1 MKNYFEKI
9 SIYLDGANIEEISSF
24 AKNNIVKGFTTNP
37 TLMKNAGIKDYL
49 EFTKEACKK
58 SNNKPI
64 SFEVFTDDFESME
77 KEAEKISSI
86 AENVYVKIPITNTK
100 GEFSGDL
107 IKVLSDKGIKLNITA
122 IFTTEQ
128 CNNLSKF
135 LNPATETII
144 SLFCGRIADTG
155 RNPEDIC
162 RESKKIFSTSDKFRI
177 LWASTREIYNIAQA
191 IDYNCD
197 IITVPGNILSKLTNF
212 DKDLE
217 LFSLETVKMFYEDAK
232 KAGYKI
238 L

>member
-1 MKNYFEKI
+1 MKDYFEKI
-9 SIYLDGANIEEISSF
+9 SIYLDGANIEEISNY
-24 AKNNIVKGFTTNP
+24 ANNNIVKGFTTNP

-49 EFTKEACKK
+49 AFASSACAK

-64 SFEVFTDDFESME
+64 SFEVFTDDFQTME

-107 IKVLSDKGIKLNITA
+107 IKILSDKGIKLNITA

-128 CNNLSKF
+128 CNNLIKF

-177 LWASTREIYNIAQA
+177 LWASTR
-191 IDYNCD
+191 D
-197 IITVPGNILSKLTNF
+197 I
-212 DKDLE
+212 
-217 LFSLETVKMFYEDAK
+217 
-232 KAGYKI
+232 
-238 L
+238 